1 MSGALSVRTNRPGLD
16 AIRTRIGTHDAFLR
30 AMLDRLGV
38 GRSKGAEEDAAV
50 ALCDAWAS
58 IADILTFYQERIANE
73 GYLRTAV
80 QRRSVA
86 EIGRLVGYRMRPG
99 VAASVALAF
108 TLEPDAEVTLPA
120 GTSVQSVPDGDQ
132 RARRFELTEA
142 LDARAAWNSLAV
154 RATRPAG
161 SDTAAAQIFT
171 RGVTPPVRASD
182 AVVLI
187 GAAAPLLRRVAT
199 VTPDFAGDRCRIA
212 LAEPQ
217 LAPPARIAA
226 KAEAGAGAGAPDPL
240 QLLGNLVDTIRTGLD
255 HSVIAPPRSAA
266 RLHPDLASLL
276 APDNDIA
283 MRLRG
288 LSVRDRDTGNL
299 FAALDAVRAPAETRF
314 EVHAM
319 RLRSAPFGSSAAPPP
334 AHLLEKATDWTLQEE
349 DPRILHV
356 EAVGG
361 DIMPG
366 SWVAFEAPGGAHV
379 PPPRRV
385 LAASVVVRVAYGMA
399 GRCTRLEL
407 DGPWIDQTRSFA
419 DLRALTVYAGS
430 LPLPLAE
437 EDDPA
442 PLGETDAIELDGLV
456 GELAPGRILIV
467 EGELDRHAGARQSEV
482 VMLAGSSHVLT
493 AAGAEA
499 NRPRTVLRLANPL
512 AYSYRRATVSI
523 WGNVGRATEGETV
536 SEVLGGGAAPL
547 GGTVA
552 LSRQP
557 LTHVSAPTP
566 SGAASTL
573 QVVVNGVVWQEVESL
588 AQAGPSDR
596 VFVTEA
602 AGVGPPVIR
611 FGNGVHGA
619 RVPGAAAIVAH
630 YRTGLGAGGNCD
642 VDQISQLLSRPAGVH
657 GVTNPRPASG
667 GADPEET
674 DAARRNV
681 PIGVT
686 ALSRLVGLD
695 DYADFARGFAGVG
708 KADVTLFQGADG
720 PTVLVTI
727 AAPDS
732 TPIAPEADLPRN
744 LAAALEAYGDL
755 SHTVLVLPARLLR
768 VVLAAQIGLQPGHV
782 WDWVAPRVKA
792 ALLDRFGFPRRD
804 LGQALFQSEVI
815 AAIQAVEGVADTRIA
830 TLAALGDPVT
840 TAMLAELV
848 QASAVEDVRARTGR
862 LVRQGGRAIPCAAEV
877 AFFSSLMPE
886 LISLREIG
894 A

>member
-1 MSGALSVRTNRPGLD
+1 MRPGL
-16 AIRTRIGTHDAFLR
+16 
-30 AMLDRLGV
+30 
-38 GRSKGAEEDAAV
+38 
-50 ALCDAWAS
+50 
-58 IADILTFYQERIANE
+58 
-73 GYLRTAV
+73 
-80 QRRSVA
+80 
-86 EIGRLVGYRMRPG
+86 
-99 VAASVALAF
+99 AASVALAF
-108 TLEPDAEVTLPA
+108 TLEPDAAVTLSA
-120 GTSVQSVPDGDQ
+120 GTSMQSVPAGDE

-154 RATRPAG
+154 RASRPAG
-161 SDTAAAQIFT
+161 SDTASAQIYG
-171 RGVTPPVRASD
+171 RGVTPPVRISD

-187 GAAAPLLRRVAT
+187 GEAAPLLRRVAAIE
-199 VTPDFAGDRCRIA
+199 PDFARDRCRIA
-212 LAEPQ
+212 LAQPQ
-217 LAPPARIAA
+217 LAPPVRTAA
-226 KAEAGAGAGAPDPL
+226 PGGPGEERAEAPDPL
-240 QLLGNLVDTIRTGLD
+240 EVMGNLLDTIRTGLD

-266 RLHPDLASLL
+266 RLHTDLASLL

-319 RLRSAPFGSSAAPPP
+319 RLRTAPFGSIAAPPA
-334 AHLLEKATDWTLQEE
+334 AHLLEKATDWTLQED

-419 DLRALTVYAGS
+419 DLRAMTVYAGS
-430 LPLPLAE
+430 FPLPLAE
-437 EDDPA
+437 EDDPE
-442 PLGETDAIELDGLV
+442 PLGETNEIELDGLV
-456 GELAPGRILIV
+456 GELPPGRILIV

-482 VMLAGSSHVLT
+482 VMLAGSSHVLS
-493 AAGAEA
+493 AAGTDAS
-499 NRPRTVLRLANPL
+499 RPRTVLRLANPL
-512 AYSYRRATVSI
+512 TYSYRRATVSI

-536 SEVLGGGAAPL
+536 SEVLGGGGAPL
-547 GGTVA
+547 TVTFA
-552 LSRQP
+552 LSRRP
-557 LTHVSAPTP
+557 LTYVSAPTP

-573 QVVVNGVVWQEVESL
+573 QIVVNGVIWQEVESL
-588 AQAGPSDR
+588 AEAGPSDR

-611 FGNGVHGA
+611 FGNGIHGA
-619 RVPGAAAIVAH
+619 RLPGAAAIIAH

-642 VDQISQLLSRPAGVH
+642 VGQISQLLSRPAGVH

-708 KADVTLFQGADG
+708 KADVTLFQGTDG

-744 LAAALEAYGDL
+744 LAAALEEYGDL

-782 WDWVAPRVKA
+782 WDWVAPRVTA
-792 ALLDRFGFPRRD
+792 ALIDRFGFPRRD

-830 TLAALGDPVT
+830 TMAALGDPVT
-840 TAMLAELV
+840 TEMLADLV
-848 QASAVEDVRARTGR
+848 QASALDDVQARTGR
-862 LVRQGGRAIPCAAEV
+862 LERPTGRASSSRAVPCAAEV